1 MAAVALM
8 AAVNE
13 QMEPLVKVYEEYCAN
28 YKRAKDKLNALIQ
41 DPIFCTFI
49 EVRGPL
55 HQTPTARLSG
65 PNRPPVRCCLIVCR
79 NSRS

>member
-1 MAAVALM
+1 MAVVM
-8 AAVNE
+8 MVVVNE

-49 EVRGPL
+49 EVR
-55 HQTPTARLSG
+55 
-65 PNRPPVRCCLIVCR
+65 RPPHPHPQ
-79 NSRS
+79 